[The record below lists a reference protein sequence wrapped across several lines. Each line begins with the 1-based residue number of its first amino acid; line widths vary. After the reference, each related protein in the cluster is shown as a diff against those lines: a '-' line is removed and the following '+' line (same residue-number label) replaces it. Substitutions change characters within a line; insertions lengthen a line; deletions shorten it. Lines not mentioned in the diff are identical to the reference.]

1 MMSNVL
7 NFIKDVLEA
16 ANNYWTLVVVIIGLS
31 IALYEKIKKYLQTS
45 KEEKIEMAK
54 TALKENLL
62 KYMADAEIEWSDYE
76 KSGEIKRA
84 QVISKIYEDYPILK
98 EYIKQEEPIK
108 YIDSEID
115 KLKVTVDKV
124 ITDALK

>member
-98 EYIKQEEPIK
+98 EYLNQEELIK

-115 KLKVTVDKV
+115 KLKVTVDRV

>member
-54 TALKENLL
+54 AALKENLL
-62 KYMADAEIEWSDYE
+62 KYMADAEIEWSSYE

-98 EYIKQEEPIK
+98 EYLNQEELIK

>member
-16 ANNYWTLVVVIIGLS
+16 ANNYWTLVVVIIALS

-98 EYIKQEEPIK
+98 EYLNQEELIK

-115 KLKVTVDKV
+115 KLKITINKV

>member
-76 KSGEIKRA
+76 KSGEITRA

-98 EYIKQEEPIK
+98 EYLNQEELIK

>member
-62 KYMADAEIEWSDYE
+62 KYMADAEIEWSNYE

-98 EYIKQEEPIK
+98 EYLNQEELIK

>member
-62 KYMADAEIEWSDYE
+62 KYMADAEIEWSSYE

-98 EYIKQEEPIK
+98 EYINQEELIK
-108 YIDSEID
+108 YIDDEIN
-115 KLKVTVDKV
+115 KLKETVDKV

>member
-54 TALKENLL
+54 AALKENLL

-98 EYIKQEEPIK
+98 EYLNQEELIK

>member
-84 QVISKIYEDYPILK
+84 QVISKIYEDYTILK
-98 EYIKQEEPIK
+98 EYIKQEELIK

>member
-1 MMSNVL
+1 MSNVL

-54 TALKENLL
+54 AALKENLL

-98 EYIKQEEPIK
+98 EYLKQEELIK

>member
-54 TALKENLL
+54 AALKENLL
-62 KYMADAEIEWSDYE
+62 KYMADAEIEWSSYE

-98 EYIKQEEPIK
+98 EYLNQEELIK
-108 YIDSEID
+108 YIDDEIN
-115 KLKVTVDKV
+115 KLKETVDKV

>member
-54 TALKENLL
+54 AALKENLL

-98 EYIKQEEPIK
+98 EYIKQEELIK

>member
-98 EYIKQEEPIK
+98 EYLNQEELIK

-124 ITDALK
+124 ITDTLK

>member
-98 EYIKQEEPIK
+98 EYLNQEELIK
-108 YIDSEID
+108 FIDSEID

>member
-54 TALKENLL
+54 TALKENLV

-98 EYIKQEEPIK
+98 EYLNQEELIK
-108 YIDSEID
+108 FIDSEID

>member
-98 EYIKQEEPIK
+98 EYLNQEELIK